1 MRAGAAARMM
11 PAVVATETA
20 MATSRKSPS
29 RKTTAAKTR
38 PPAKKAAAPRA
49 TRSPAPP
56 AAGPL
61 TLDQAKALVAAR
73 SAAPL
78 RAPARGIAPAGA
90 AAGPAPTQT
99 TPGDVGRERRQLAI
113 AQRREERQ
121 RIQDYKA
128 VMRLLKQRGVQGLA
142 VPAAAP
148 ARAGAALRS
157 PATGMPLQMLAEGDS
172 WFDYPV
178 PLFGGG
184 IVPRLER
191 LAGLP
196 ILNLAKAGDE
206 ARQMMGVAQRQR
218 LTAQLQGGC
227 PAGGAWDVLLF
238 SGGGNDI
245 VDDPMALWVRDFVA
259 GRPPA
264 EQLHRP
270 RFDAALAMVRAAY
283 EDLIGLRDACS
294 PGTQLVFHAYDF
306 ALPDGRGICH
316 LGPWLKPTFTLRGF
330 PTQQHGFEVMQVM
343 LTEFAAM
350 LASLAASNAGVTLVN
365 GQGTL
370 APDRASWHNE
380 LHPSR
385 QGYERFAELFL
396 AQLRALF
403 PGRLPL

>member
-1 MRAGAAARMM
+1 
-11 PAVVATETA
+11 
-20 MATSRKSPS
+20 MATRRKSPS
-29 RKTTAAKTR
+29 RKTTSAKPAPAKAAVAKKR
-38 PPAKKAAAPRA
+38 APPKKAAAPR
-49 TRSPAPP
+49 PARP
-56 AAGPL
+56 ADGPL
-61 TLDQAKALVAAR
+61 TLGQAKALVAAR
-73 SAAPL
+73 RAAPAH
-78 RAPARGIAPAGA
+78 APMRGVAPAGA
-90 AAGPAPTQT
+90 PAGPAPTQP

-128 VMRLLKQRGVQGLA
+128 VMRLLKQRGVQGLPA
-142 VPAAAP
+142 PAAAP
-148 ARAGAALRS
+148 ARAGAAPRET
-157 PATGMPLQMLAEGDS
+157 AGAGMPLQMLAEGDS

-206 ARQMMGVAQRQR
+206 ARQMMGVEQRQR
-218 LTAQLQGGC
+218 LTMQLRDGC

-283 EDLIGLRDACS
+283 EDLIGLRDTCS

-316 LGPWLKPTFTLRGF
+316 MGPWLKPTFSLRGF
-330 PTQQHGFEVMQVM
+330 PTQQDGFEVMQVM

-350 LASLAASNAGVTLVN
+350 LASLAAANARVTLVN

-370 APDRASWHNE
+370 APERANWHNE

-385 QGYERFAELFL
+385 QGFERFAEQFP

-403 PGRLPL
+403 PGRLPN